1 MTEVFVRRM
10 QAEDLAEGLR
20 LTRAESWSYRLEDWS
35 LHFRLG
41 QGWVACDAG
50 GRVLGTAIWW
60 RYGEQFATV
69 GLVVVDR
76 DQQGKGIG
84 RKLMHAVMGD
94 AGARALQLVSTRA
107 GRRLY
112 EQCGFRE
119 QGAIDQHQ
127 GVPVAAAPLH
137 EPAAASLR
145 AVTSADVSTITQ
157 WDAISFG
164 TDRRPVIAAV
174 LESGEGK
181 GIIAARQGR
190 LAGYALARP
199 AGRGT
204 TIGPVVAEDETLAI
218 EMIARMLHGRT
229 EIMRLDIPADATV
242 LGGWLESAG
251 IARIDRAAVMVRG
264 MPMPRGGTA
273 RVFGLVSQALT

>member
-1 MTEVFVRRM
+1 MTEVLLRRM

-20 LTRAESWSYRLEDWS
+20 LTQAESWSYRLEDWS

-41 QGWVACDAG
+41 RGWVACDAG
-50 GRVLGTAIWW
+50 GRVLGTIIWW
-60 RYGEQFATV
+60 PYGEQFATV

-76 DQQGKGIG
+76 QQQGKGIG
-84 RKLMHAVMGD
+84 RRLMNAVMED
-94 AGARALQLVSTRA
+94 AGTRSLQLVSTRA

-119 QGAIDQHQ
+119 HGAIDQHQ
-127 GVPVAAAPLH
+127 GVSVPAALPH
-137 EPAAASLR
+137 EPAAATFR
-145 AVTSADVSTITQ
+145 AMTVADVATIAQ

-164 TDRRPVIAAV
+164 TDRIPVIAAV
-174 LESGEGK
+174 LARGEGML
-181 GIIAARQGR
+181 AARQGR

-204 TIGPVVAEDETLAI
+204 TIGPVVAEDEMLAI
-218 EMIARMLHGRT
+218 EMIARMLQRRT

-242 LGGWLESAG
+242 LGGWLESSG
-251 IARIDRAAVMVRG
+251 IKRVDRAAVMVRG
-264 MPMPRGGTA
+264 TPPARGGAA

>member
-20 LTRAESWSYRLEDWS
+20 LTQAESWSYRLEDWS

-41 QGWVACDAG
+41 QGWAACDAG
-50 GRVLGTAIWW
+50 GRVLGTALWW

-76 DQQGKGIG
+76 HQQGKGIG
-84 RKLMHAVMGD
+84 RKLMNAVMED
-94 AGARALQLVSTRA
+94 AGARSLQLVSTRA

-112 EQCGFRE
+112 EQCGFSE
-119 QGAIDQHQ
+119 QGAIYQHQ
-127 GVPVAAAPLH
+127 GVVVSAALPH
-137 EPAAASLR
+137 EAGAASFR
-145 AVTSADVSTITQ
+145 AVTSADVSMIAQ
-157 WDAISFG
+157 WDANSFG
-164 TDRRPVIAAV
+164 TFRTPVIAAV
-174 LESGEGK
+174 LESGEG
-181 GIIAARQGR
+181 ILAARHGR

-204 TIGPVVAEDETLAI
+204 TIGPVVAEDEILAI
-218 EMIARMLHGRT
+218 EMIARMLQRRT

-251 IARIDRAAVMVRG
+251 ITRVDGAAVMVRG
-264 MPMPRGGTA
+264 TPMARGDAA
-273 RVFGLVSQALT
+273 RVFGLVSQALA

>member
-1 MTEVFVRRM
+1 MTGVLLRRM

-20 LTRAESWSYRLEDWS
+20 LTQAQSWSYRLEDWS

-41 QGWVACDAG
+41 RGWVACDAG
-50 GRVLGTAIWW
+50 GRVLGTIIWW
-60 RYGEQFATV
+60 PYGEQFATV

-76 DQQGKGIG
+76 RQQGKGIG
-84 RKLMHAVMGD
+84 RKLMNAVMEE
-94 AGARALQLVSTRA
+94 AGARSLQLVSTRA

-119 QGAIDQHQ
+119 HAAIDQHQ
-127 GVPVAAAPLH
+127 GVAVCAALAHQPG
-137 EPAAASLR
+137 AASFR
-145 AVTSADVSTITQ
+145 VMTGADVSTIAQ

-164 TDRRPVIAAV
+164 TDRTPVIAAV
-174 LESGEGK
+174 LESGEG
-181 GIIAARQGR
+181 ILAARQGR

-204 TIGPVVAEDETLAI
+204 TIGPVVAEDEMLAI
-218 EMIARMLHGRT
+218 EMIARMLQRRT

-251 IARIDRAAVMVRG
+251 VTRVDRASVMIRG
-264 MPMPRGGTA
+264 TPLARGRAA

>member
-1 MTEVFVRRM
+1 
-10 QAEDLAEGLR
+10 
-20 LTRAESWSYRLEDWS
+20 
-35 LHFRLG
+35 
-41 QGWVACDAG
+41 
-50 GRVLGTAIWW
+50 
-60 RYGEQFATV
+60 YGEQFATV

-84 RKLMHAVMGD
+84 RKLMHAVMED
-94 AGARALQLVSTRA
+94 AGARSLQLVSTRA

-127 GVPVAAAPLH
+127 GVPVAAELPH
-137 EPAAASLR
+137 GPGAASLR
-145 AVTSADVSTITQ
+145 AATSADVSTIAQ

-164 TDRRPVIAAV
+164 ADRTPVIAAV
-174 LESGEGK
+174 LESGEG
-181 GIIAARQGR
+181 ILTTRQGR

-204 TIGPVVAEDETLAI
+204 TIGPVVAEDEMLAI
-218 EMIARMLHGRT
+218 EMIARMLQRRT

-242 LGGWLESAG
+242 LGRWLESAG
-251 IARIDRAAVMVRG
+251 LARIDRAAVMVRG
-264 MPMPRGGTA
+264 TPMPRGGAA

>member
-10 QAEDLAEGLR
+10 QAEDLVEGLR
-20 LTRAESWSYRLEDWS
+20 LTQAESWSYRLEDWS

-41 QGWVACDAG
+41 QGCVACDGG

-76 DQQGKGIG
+76 HQQGKGIG
-84 RKLMHAVMGD
+84 RKLMNAVMEN
-94 AGARALQLVSTRA
+94 AGARSLQLVSTRA

-127 GVPVAAAPLH
+127 GVTTGPVLPL
-137 EPAAASLR
+137 ETGSASLR
-145 AVTSADVSTITQ
+145 PIARDDLSTITQ
-157 WDAISFG
+157 WDAEAFG
-164 TDRRPVIAAV
+164 TNRAHVIAAV
-174 LESGEGK
+174 LESREGVL
-181 GIIAARQGR
+181 AMRHGR

-204 TIGPVVAEDETLAI
+204 TIGPVVAEDEMLAI
-218 EMIARMLHGRT
+218 EMIARMLQRRT

-242 LGGWLESAG
+242 LSGWLGSAG
-251 IARIDRAAVMVRG
+251 IARVDRAAIMMRG
-264 MPMPRGGTA
+264 RPMPRGSAA

>member
-20 LTRAESWSYRLEDWS
+20 LTQAESWSYRLEDWS
-35 LHFRLG
+35 FHFRLG

-60 RYGEQFATV
+60 GYGEQFATV

-76 DQQGKGIG
+76 HQQGKGIG
-84 RKLMHAVMGD
+84 RKLMNAVMED
-94 AGARALQLVSTRA
+94 AGARSLQLVSTRA

-119 QGAIDQHQ
+119 QGAIYQHR
-127 GVPVAAAPLH
+127 GVPVSAALPQ
-137 EPAAASLR
+137 EPGAASFR
-145 AVTSADVSTITQ
+145 AVTSTDVSTIAQ

-164 TDRRPVIAAV
+164 TDRTPVIAAV
-174 LESGEGK
+174 LESGEG
-181 GIIAARQGR
+181 ILAARHGH

-204 TIGPVVAEDETLAI
+204 TIGPVVAEDEMLAI
-218 EMIARMLHGRT
+218 EMIARMLQRRT
-229 EIMRLDIPADATV
+229 EIMRLDIPADATA
-242 LGGWLESAG
+242 LGGWLEAAG
-251 IARIDRAAVMVRG
+251 IARVEDAAVMVRG
-264 MPMPRGGTA
+264 TPMPRGGAA

>member
-1 MTEVFVRRM
+1 MTGVLLRRM

-20 LTRAESWSYRLEDWS
+20 LTQAQSWSYRLEDWS

-41 QGWVACDAG
+41 RGWVACDAG
-50 GRVLGTAIWW
+50 GRVLGTIIWW
-60 RYGEQFATV
+60 PYGEQFATV

-76 DQQGKGIG
+76 RQQGKGIG
-84 RKLMHAVMGD
+84 RKLMNAVMEE
-94 AGARALQLVSTRA
+94 AGARSLQLVSTRA

-119 QGAIDQHQ
+119 HAAIDQHQ
-127 GVPVAAAPLH
+127 GVAVCAALAHQPG
-137 EPAAASLR
+137 AASFR
-145 AVTSADVSTITQ
+145 VMTGADVSTIAQ

-164 TDRRPVIAAV
+164 TDRTPVIAAV
-174 LESGEGK
+174 LESGEG
-181 GIIAARQGR
+181 ILAARQGR

-204 TIGPVVAEDETLAI
+204 TIGPVVAEDEMLAI
-218 EMIARMLHGRT
+218 EMIARMLQRRT

-251 IARIDRAAVMVRG
+251 VRRVDRAGVMIRG
-264 MPMPRGGTA
+264 TPLARGRAA

>member
-1 MTEVFVRRM
+1 MTGVFMRKM
-10 QAEDLAEGLR
+10 QAEDLGEGLR
-20 LTRAESWSYRLEDWS
+20 LTQAESWSYRLEDWS

-76 DQQGKGIG
+76 HQQGKGIG
-84 RKLMHAVMGD
+84 RKLMNAVMED
-94 AGARALQLVSTRA
+94 AGARSLTLVSTRA

-127 GVPVAAAPLH
+127 GVPVCAALPH
-137 EPAAASLR
+137 EPSAASFR
-145 AVTSADVSTITQ
+145 AVTSTDVSTIAQ
-157 WDAISFG
+157 WDANSFG
-164 TDRRPVIAAV
+164 TDRTPVIAAV
-174 LESGEGK
+174 LESGAGK
-181 GIIAARQGR
+181 GILAARHGR

-204 TIGPVVAEDETLAI
+204 TIGPVVAEDETVAI
-218 EMIARMLHGRT
+218 EMIARMLQGRN
-229 EIMRLDIPADATV
+229 EITRLDIPADATV

-251 IARIDRAAVMVRG
+251 IARVDRAAVMVRG
-264 MPMPRGGTA
+264 TPMPRGGAA

>member
-1 MTEVFVRRM
+1 MTGVLLRRM

-20 LTRAESWSYRLEDWS
+20 LTQAESWSYRLEDWS

-41 QGWVACDAG
+41 RGWVACDAG
-50 GRVLGTAIWW
+50 GRVLGTIIWW
-60 RYGEQFATV
+60 PYGEQFATV

-76 DQQGKGIG
+76 RQQGKGIG
-84 RKLMHAVMGD
+84 RKLMNAVMEE
-94 AGARALQLVSTRA
+94 AGARSLQLVSTRA

-119 QGAIDQHQ
+119 HAAIDQHQ
-127 GVPVAAAPLH
+127 GVAVCAALPH
-137 EPAAASLR
+137 QPGAASFR
-145 AVTSADVSTITQ
+145 VMTGADVSTIAQ

-164 TDRRPVIAAV
+164 TDRTPVIAAV
-174 LESGEGK
+174 LESGEG
-181 GIIAARQGR
+181 ILAARQGR

-204 TIGPVVAEDETLAI
+204 TIGPVVAEDEMLAI
-218 EMIARMLHGRT
+218 EMIARMLQRRT

-251 IARIDRAAVMVRG
+251 VTRVDRAGVMIRG
-264 MPMPRGGTA
+264 TPLARGCAA